1 MLCCAAF
8 VCQRFGLHCNLLRHV
23 TEALFICL
31 NFQVVCYLLNTK
43 VAVTLSYPYSL
54 VTSEYMLAFEHT
66 HTYYSLDDQITA
78 SKSCVPQ
85 YDNVGFAYIVAMFA
99 HVTSSLTS

>member
-1 MLCCAAF
+1 
-8 VCQRFGLHCNLLRHV
+8 
-23 TEALFICL
+23 
-31 NFQVVCYLLNTK
+31 VCYLLNTK
-43 VAVTLSYPYSL
+43 VAVALSYPYSL

-66 HTYYSLDDQITA
+66 HTYCSLDDQITA

-99 HVTSSLTS
+99 HVTSSLTSRTMHSRTHLQAFSIASVLFLQPF